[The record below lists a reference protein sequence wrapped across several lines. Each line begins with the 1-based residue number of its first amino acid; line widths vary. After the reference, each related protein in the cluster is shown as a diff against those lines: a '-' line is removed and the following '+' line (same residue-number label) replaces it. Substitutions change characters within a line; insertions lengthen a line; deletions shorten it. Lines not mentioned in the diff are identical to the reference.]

1 MPRTLFAAALTACL
15 AAATFSHDAR
25 AQSCGMGEVDFYPTE
40 HTNVAQAEDLLSR
53 GETKDAAWLLQKT
66 WPRLREAIP
75 VAQSVPVIAEGV
87 RVMALAAVRSDGDI
101 KTGLG
106 WSSATAADRASN
118 VAWGVSRL
126 RMLAKAM
133 PSDSAKADLGEALA
147 RSPKTRGEGLA
158 ILEGLASAGSL
169 YTPDAYAALALAR
182 SMEADEAGARVAAA
196 QCEIKGGTTEQC
208 TALGG
213 RVIPALATAE

>member
-1 MPRTLFAAALTACL
+1 MTRTLFAAALAACL
-15 AAATFSHDAR
+15 ASATLSADAR

-40 HTNVAQAEDLLSR
+40 HANVAQAEDLLSR
-53 GETKDAAWLLQKT
+53 GEARDAAWLMQKT

-87 RVMALAAVRSDGDI
+87 RVMALAAVRGDGDI

-126 RMLAKAM
+126 RMLAKAL
-133 PSDSAKADLGEALA
+133 PSDSAKADLGEALV
-147 RSPKTRGEGLA
+147 RSTRTRSEGAA
-158 ILEGLASAGSL
+158 ILEELARGGQL
-169 YTPDAYAALALAR
+169 YTPEGYAALALAR
-182 SMEADEAGARVAAA
+182 SMEGDEAGARVAAA
-196 QCEIKGGTTEQC
+196 QCEIRGGTTERC
-208 TALGG
+208 TALGA
-213 RVIPALATAE
+213 RVTPAVASAQ